1 MSIDLDEIIKALAHP
16 VRRDILNWLK
26 DPKVQFPEQVHN
38 HEYGICA
45 GQIDQRC
52 GLSQSTVSAH
62 LATLQRAGLIS
73 SQKAGQWHF
82 FRRNEDVIQAFI
94 QAITEELSPP
104 LAFAI
109 GTTEFVIMGL
119 LPDVAADLGV
129 SIPGAG
135 WLVTGYALG
144 VAIGAPFMA
153 LATAKLPR
161 KAALVAL
168 MGIFIVGNLLCA
180 LASDYNVLMF
190 ARVVTALCH
199 GAFFGIGSVVAANLV
214 PANKRAS
221 AVALMFT
228 GLTLANVLGVPL
240 GTALGQE
247 AGWRSTF
254 WAVTVIGVIALIGLI
269 RFLPAKRDEEK
280 LDMRAELAAL
290 KGAGIWLSLSMTA
303 LFAAS
308 MFTLFTYVAP
318 LLGDVTG
325 VSPKGVTWTL
335 LLIGLGLTVGNIIG
349 GKLAD
354 KRLAATLIGVFISMA
369 VVSTALTW
377 TSVAIIPT
385 EITLFLWATASF
397 AAVPAL
403 QINVVT
409 FGKAAPNLVSTL
421 NIGAFNIGNALGAW
435 VGGSVIA
442 HGFGLTSVPLAAAA
456 LAILALVVTLIT
468 FRQSADADLAPATH

>member
-1 MSIDLDEIIKALAHP
+1 MPLSLLILAL
-16 VRRDILNWLK
+16 
-26 DPKVQFPEQVHN
+26 
-38 HEYGICA
+38 
-45 GQIDQRC
+45 
-52 GLSQSTVSAH
+52 S
-62 LATLQRAGLIS
+62 
-73 SQKAGQWHF
+73 
-82 FRRNEDVIQAFI
+82 
-94 QAITEELSPP
+94 
-104 LAFAI
+104 AFAI

-119 LPDVAADLGV
+119 LPNVAADLGV

-168 MGIFIVGNLLCA
+168 MGIFIIGNLLCA
-180 LASDYNVLMF
+180 VASDYNVLMF
-190 ARVVTALCH
+190 ARVITALCH
-199 GAFFGIGSVVAANLV
+199 GAFFGIGSVVAAGLV

-240 GTALGQE
+240 GTALGQQ

-269 RFLPAKRDEEK
+269 RFLPTKHDEEK
-280 LDMRAELAAL
+280 LDMRAELRAL

-308 MFTLFTYVAP
+308 VFTLFTYVAP
-318 LLGDVTG
+318 LLGEVTG
-325 VSPKGVTWTL
+325 VSPRGVTWTL
-335 LLIGLGLTVGNIIG
+335 MLIGLGLTVGNIIG

-354 KRLAATLIGVFISMA
+354 KGLAATLIGVFVAMA
-369 VVSTALTW
+369 VVSTVLTW
-377 TSVAIIPT
+377 TSVALIPT
-385 EITLFLWATASF
+385 EITLFLWATACF

-403 QINVVT
+403 QVNVVT
-409 FGKAAPNLVSTL
+409 YGKAAPNLVSTL
-421 NIGAFNIGNALGAW
+421 NIGAFNVGNALGAW

-456 LAILALVVTLIT
+456 LAVLALLATLIT
-468 FRQSADADLAPATH
+468 FRQSGNPELAPATN

>member
-1 MSIDLDEIIKALAHP
+1 MPLSLFILAL
-16 VRRDILNWLK
+16 
-26 DPKVQFPEQVHN
+26 
-38 HEYGICA
+38 
-45 GQIDQRC
+45 
-52 GLSQSTVSAH
+52 S
-62 LATLQRAGLIS
+62 
-73 SQKAGQWHF
+73 
-82 FRRNEDVIQAFI
+82 
-94 QAITEELSPP
+94 
-104 LAFAI
+104 AFAI

-153 LATAKLPR
+153 MATARLPR
-161 KAALVAL
+161 KAALVTL

-180 LASDYNVLMF
+180 LASDYDVLMF

-199 GAFFGIGSVVAANLV
+199 GAFFGIGSVVAAGLV
-214 PANKRAS
+214 PANRRAS

-240 GTALGQE
+240 GTALGQY

-269 RFLPAKRDEEK
+269 RFLPTNRDEEK

-290 KGAGIWLSLSMTA
+290 KGAGIWLSLTMTA
-303 LFAAS
+303 LFSAS
-308 MFTLFTYVAP
+308 MFALFTYVAP

-325 VSPKGVTWTL
+325 VSPQGVTWTL
-335 LLIGLGLTVGNIIG
+335 LLIGLGLTVGNVIG
-349 GKLAD
+349 GRMAD
-354 KRLAATLIGVFISMA
+354 RKVSSTLIAVFISMA
-369 VVSTALTW
+369 AISTALSW
-377 TSVAIIPT
+377 TSAALIPT
-385 EITLFLWATASF
+385 EITLFLWAVAAF

-421 NIGAFNIGNALGAW
+421 NIGAFNVGNALGAW
-435 VGGSVIA
+435 IGGSVIA
-442 HGFGLTSVPLAAAA
+442 HGLGLTRVPLAAAA
-456 LAILALVVTLIT
+456 LAVLALLITLIT
-468 FRQSADADLAPATH
+468 FRQTGNPDLAPATH

>member
-1 MSIDLDEIIKALAHP
+1 MPLSLLILAL
-16 VRRDILNWLK
+16 
-26 DPKVQFPEQVHN
+26 
-38 HEYGICA
+38 
-45 GQIDQRC
+45 
-52 GLSQSTVSAH
+52 S
-62 LATLQRAGLIS
+62 
-73 SQKAGQWHF
+73 
-82 FRRNEDVIQAFI
+82 
-94 QAITEELSPP
+94 
-104 LAFAI
+104 AFAI

-153 LATAKLPR
+153 MATSRLPR
-161 KAALVAL
+161 KAALVIL

-180 LASDYNVLMF
+180 VATDYNVLMF
-190 ARVVTALCH
+190 ARVITALCH
-199 GAFFGIGSVVAANLV
+199 GAFFGIGSVVAAGLV
-214 PANKRAS
+214 PANRRAS

-240 GTALGQE
+240 GTALGQQ

-254 WAVTVIGVIALIGLI
+254 YAVTVIGVIAFIGLI

-280 LDMRAELAAL
+280 LDMRAELAML

-308 MFTLFTYVAP
+308 VFALFTYVAP
-318 LLGDVTG
+318 LLGEITG
-325 VSPKGVTWTL
+325 VSPHGVTWTL
-335 LLIGLGLTVGNIIG
+335 MLIGLGLTLGNLIG

-354 KRLAATLIGVFISMA
+354 RRLAATLIGVFITMA
-369 VVSTALTW
+369 VVSTVLSW
-377 TSVAIIPT
+377 TSVALIPA
-385 EITLFLWATASF
+385 EVTLFLWAVACF

-409 FGKAAPNLVSTL
+409 FGKDAPNLVSTL
-421 NIGAFNIGNALGAW
+421 NIGAFNVGNALGAW

-442 HGFGLTSVPLAAAA
+442 HGLGLTSVPLAAGA
-456 LAILALVVTLIT
+456 LAVLALLVTLIV
-468 FRQSADADLAPATH
+468 FRQRGDAGLAAVAN

>member
-1 MSIDLDEIIKALAHP
+1 MPLSLLILAL
-16 VRRDILNWLK
+16 
-26 DPKVQFPEQVHN
+26 
-38 HEYGICA
+38 
-45 GQIDQRC
+45 
-52 GLSQSTVSAH
+52 S
-62 LATLQRAGLIS
+62 
-73 SQKAGQWHF
+73 
-82 FRRNEDVIQAFI
+82 
-94 QAITEELSPP
+94 
-104 LAFAI
+104 AFAI

-119 LPDVAADLGV
+119 LPDVASDLGV

-153 LATAKLPR
+153 LATARLPR

-168 MGIFIVGNLLCA
+168 MGVFIIGNLLCA
-180 LASDYNVLMF
+180 LATDYNVLMF

-214 PANKRAS
+214 SANRRAS

-240 GTALGQE
+240 GTALGQVY
-247 AGWRSTF
+247 GWRSTF

-269 RFLPAKRDEEK
+269 RFLPIKRDEEK

-290 KGAGIWLSLSMTA
+290 KGAGIWLSLSMTV
-303 LFAAS
+303 LFSAS
-308 MFTLFTYVAP
+308 MFALFTYVAP

-325 VSPKGVTWTL
+325 VSPRGVTWTL
-335 LLIGLGLTVGNIIG
+335 LLIGLGLTLGNILG

-354 KRLAATLIGVFISMA
+354 RRLAATLMGVFAAMA
-369 VVSTALTW
+369 VISTALSW
-377 TSVAIIPT
+377 TSTALIPA
-385 EITLFLWATASF
+385 EITLFLWATAAF

-403 QINVVT
+403 QVNVVS

-421 NIGAFNIGNALGAW
+421 NIGAFNLGNALGAW
-435 VGGSVIA
+435 VGGTVIDQ
-442 HGFGLTSVPLAAAA
+442 GLGLTRVPLAAAA
-456 LAILALVVTLIT
+456 LAVLALIVTLIT
-468 FRQSADADLAPATH
+468 FSQGGNKAELAPATH

>member
-1 MSIDLDEIIKALAHP
+1 MPLPLLILAL
-16 VRRDILNWLK
+16 
-26 DPKVQFPEQVHN
+26 
-38 HEYGICA
+38 
-45 GQIDQRC
+45 
-52 GLSQSTVSAH
+52 S
-62 LATLQRAGLIS
+62 
-73 SQKAGQWHF
+73 
-82 FRRNEDVIQAFI
+82 
-94 QAITEELSPP
+94 
-104 LAFAI
+104 AFAI

-153 LATAKLPR
+153 LATARLPR

-168 MGIFIVGNLLCA
+168 MGIFIIGNLLCA

-214 PANKRAS
+214 PANRRAS

-240 GTALGQE
+240 GTALGQV
-247 AGWRSTF
+247 AGWRSAF
-254 WAVTVIGVIALIGLI
+254 WAVTLIGVVALFGLI
-269 RFLPAKRDEEK
+269 RFLPNKHDEEQ
-280 LDMRAELAAL
+280 LDMRSEMAAL
-290 KGAGIWLSLSMTA
+290 KGAGIWLSLSMTV
-303 LFAAS
+303 LFSAS
-308 MFTLFTYVAP
+308 MFALFTYVAP

-325 VSPKGVTWTL
+325 VSPRGVTWTL
-335 LLIGLGLTVGNIIG
+335 LLIGLGLTVGNVLG

-354 KRLAATLIGVFISMA
+354 RRLAATLVGVFATMA
-369 VVSTALTW
+369 LISTALSW
-377 TSVAIIPT
+377 TSTALIPA
-385 EITLFLWATASF
+385 EITLFLWATAAF

-403 QINVVT
+403 QVNVVS

-421 NIGAFNIGNALGAW
+421 NIGAFNLGNALGAW
-435 VGGSVIA
+435 VGGTVIDQ
-442 HGFGLTSVPLAAAA
+442 GLGLTRVPLAAAA
-456 LAILALVVTLIT
+456 LAVMALIVTLIT
-468 FRQSADADLAPATH
+468 FRQNGDNAELAPATH

>member
-1 MSIDLDEIIKALAHP
+1 MPLSLLILAL
-16 VRRDILNWLK
+16 
-26 DPKVQFPEQVHN
+26 
-38 HEYGICA
+38 
-45 GQIDQRC
+45 
-52 GLSQSTVSAH
+52 S
-62 LATLQRAGLIS
+62 
-73 SQKAGQWHF
+73 
-82 FRRNEDVIQAFI
+82 
-94 QAITEELSPP
+94 
-104 LAFAI
+104 AFAI

-119 LPDVAADLGV
+119 LPDVASDLGV

-153 LATAKLPR
+153 LATARLPR

-168 MGIFIVGNLLCA
+168 MGVFIIGNLLCA
-180 LASDYNVLMF
+180 LATDYNVLMF

-214 PANKRAS
+214 PANRRAS

-240 GTALGQE
+240 GTALGQVY
-247 AGWRSTF
+247 GWRSTF

-269 RFLPAKRDEEK
+269 RFLPIKRDEEK

-290 KGAGIWLSLSMTA
+290 KGAGIWLSLSMTV
-303 LFAAS
+303 LFSAS
-308 MFTLFTYVAP
+308 MFALFTYVAP

-325 VSPKGVTWTL
+325 VSPRGVTWTL
-335 LLIGLGLTVGNIIG
+335 LLIGLGLTLGNILG

-354 KRLAATLIGVFISMA
+354 RRLAATLMGVFAAMA
-369 VVSTALTW
+369 VISTALSW
-377 TSVAIIPT
+377 TSTALIPA
-385 EITLFLWATASF
+385 EITLFLWATAAF

-403 QINVVT
+403 QVNVVS

-421 NIGAFNIGNALGAW
+421 NIGAFNLGNALGAW
-435 VGGSVIA
+435 VGGTVIDQ
-442 HGFGLTSVPLAAAA
+442 GLGLTRVPLAAAA
-456 LAILALVVTLIT
+456 LAVLALIVTLIT
-468 FRQSADADLAPATH
+468 FSQGGNNADLAPATH

>member
-1 MSIDLDEIIKALAHP
+1 MPLSLLILAL
-16 VRRDILNWLK
+16 
-26 DPKVQFPEQVHN
+26 
-38 HEYGICA
+38 
-45 GQIDQRC
+45 
-52 GLSQSTVSAH
+52 S
-62 LATLQRAGLIS
+62 
-73 SQKAGQWHF
+73 
-82 FRRNEDVIQAFI
+82 
-94 QAITEELSPP
+94 
-104 LAFAI
+104 AFAI

-153 LATAKLPR
+153 MATAKLPR
-161 KAALVAL
+161 KAALVTL

-180 LASDYNVLMF
+180 LASDYDVLMF

-199 GAFFGIGSVVAANLV
+199 GAFFGIGSVVAAGLV
-214 PANKRAS
+214 PANRRAS

-240 GTALGQE
+240 GTALGQY

-269 RFLPAKRDEEK
+269 RFLPTNRDEEK

-290 KGAGIWLSLSMTA
+290 KGAGIWLSLTMTA
-303 LFAAS
+303 LFSAS

-325 VSPKGVTWTL
+325 VSPQGVTWTL
-335 LLIGLGLTVGNIIG
+335 LLIGLGLTLGNVIG
-349 GKLAD
+349 GKMAD
-354 KRLAATLIGVFISMA
+354 RKVSSTLIAVFISMA
-369 VVSTALTW
+369 VISTALSW
-377 TSVAIIPT
+377 TSAALIPT
-385 EITLFLWATASF
+385 EITLFLWAVAAF

-421 NIGAFNIGNALGAW
+421 NIGAFNVGNALGAW

-442 HGFGLTSVPLAAAA
+442 HGLGLTRVPLAAAV
-456 LAILALVVTLIT
+456 LAVLALLITLIT
-468 FRQSADADLAPATH
+468 FRQTGNPDLAPATH

>member
-1 MSIDLDEIIKALAHP
+1 MPLSLLILAL
-16 VRRDILNWLK
+16 
-26 DPKVQFPEQVHN
+26 
-38 HEYGICA
+38 
-45 GQIDQRC
+45 
-52 GLSQSTVSAH
+52 S
-62 LATLQRAGLIS
+62 
-73 SQKAGQWHF
+73 
-82 FRRNEDVIQAFI
+82 
-94 QAITEELSPP
+94 
-104 LAFAI
+104 AFAI

-144 VAIGAPFMA
+144 VAVGAPFMA
-153 LATAKLPR
+153 MATARLPR
-161 KAALVAL
+161 KAALVTL
-168 MGIFIVGNLLCA
+168 MGIFIIGNLLCA

-199 GAFFGIGSVVAANLV
+199 GAFFGIGSVVAAGLV
-214 PANKRAS
+214 PANRRAS

-240 GTALGQE
+240 GTALGQY

-269 RFLPAKRDEEK
+269 RFLPTNRNEEK
-280 LDMRAELAAL
+280 LDMRAELGAL

-303 LFAAS
+303 LFSAS
-308 MFTLFTYVAP
+308 MFTLFTYIAP
-318 LLGDVTG
+318 LLGEVTG
-325 VSPKGVTWTL
+325 VSPNGVTWTL
-335 LLIGLGLTVGNIIG
+335 LLIGLGLTAGNVIG
-349 GKLAD
+349 GKMAD
-354 KRLAATLIGVFISMA
+354 RRLSSTLIGVFISMA
-369 VVSTALTW
+369 VISTALSW
-377 TSVAIIPT
+377 TSAALIPT
-385 EITLFLWATASF
+385 EITLFLWAVAAF

-421 NIGAFNIGNALGAW
+421 NIGAFNVGNALGAW

-442 HGFGLTSVPLAAAA
+442 HGLGLTSVPLAAAV
-456 LAILALVVTLIT
+456 LAVLALLITLIT
-468 FRQSADADLAPATH
+468 FRQTGNPDLAHATH

>member
-1 MSIDLDEIIKALAHP
+1 MPLSLLILAL
-16 VRRDILNWLK
+16 
-26 DPKVQFPEQVHN
+26 
-38 HEYGICA
+38 
-45 GQIDQRC
+45 
-52 GLSQSTVSAH
+52 S
-62 LATLQRAGLIS
+62 
-73 SQKAGQWHF
+73 
-82 FRRNEDVIQAFI
+82 
-94 QAITEELSPP
+94 
-104 LAFAI
+104 AFAI

-119 LPDVAADLGV
+119 LPDVASDLGV

-153 LATAKLPR
+153 LATARLPR

-168 MGIFIVGNLLCA
+168 MGVFIIGNLLCA
-180 LASDYNVLMF
+180 LATDYNVLMF

-214 PANKRAS
+214 PANRRAS

-240 GTALGQE
+240 GTALGQVY
-247 AGWRSTF
+247 GWRSTF

-269 RFLPAKRDEEK
+269 RFLPIKRDEEK

-290 KGAGIWLSLSMTA
+290 KGAGIWLSLSMTV
-303 LFAAS
+303 LFSAS
-308 MFTLFTYVAP
+308 MFALFTYVAP

-325 VSPKGVTWTL
+325 VSPRGVTWTL
-335 LLIGLGLTVGNIIG
+335 LLIGLGLTLGNILG

-354 KRLAATLIGVFISMA
+354 RRLAATLMGVFAAMA
-369 VVSTALTW
+369 VISTALSW
-377 TSVAIIPT
+377 TSTALIPA
-385 EITLFLWATASF
+385 EITLFLWATAAF

-403 QINVVT
+403 QVNVVS

-421 NIGAFNIGNALGAW
+421 NIGAFNLGNALGAW
-435 VGGSVIA
+435 VGGIVIDQ
-442 HGFGLTSVPLAAAA
+442 GLGLTRVPLAAAA
-456 LAILALVVTLIT
+456 LAVLALIVTLIT
-468 FRQSADADLAPATH
+468 FSQGGNKAELAPATH